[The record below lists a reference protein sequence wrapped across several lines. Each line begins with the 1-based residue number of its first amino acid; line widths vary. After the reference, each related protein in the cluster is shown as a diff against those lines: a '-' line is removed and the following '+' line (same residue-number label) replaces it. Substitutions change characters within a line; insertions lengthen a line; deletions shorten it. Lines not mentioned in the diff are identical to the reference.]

1 MIDIKLLRERPELFK
16 EGARKKGVK
25 IDIDQAL
32 RLDREL
38 RSLRFELDN
47 LRRQRKEVSRKVSFA
62 GKEQDEKTIS
72 WARKIKAQVK
82 ELESRE
88 SKIQAELKE
97 ILSFVPLPPAPDVPE
112 GKSEDDNVV
121 VKTWGKIP
129 TFNFPPK
136 DYITLMRQLDLLD
149 LERGVKIGGFRGYVL
164 KNEAVLLENA
174 LLRYSIDFLTR
185 KGFTLLRPPIMVRE
199 FALFGTG
206 MFPEGK
212 KDTYKVDD
220 DLFLA
225 GTTEVPLM
233 ALHAGEILSEK
244 DLPIRYVGLSPAYR
258 REVGSYGK
266 DLKGVFRVHEFI
278 QTEMVV
284 LCKNDIEESIRWHE
298 KLLSNSEEM
307 MQELGL
313 PYRVVNVCAGELSS
327 GQAKRYDIE
336 AWVPSE
342 KRFRETH
349 SDSYLLDFQSRRL
362 NIRYRTDDGKLN
374 FVHSLNNT
382 GIAVPRILI
391 SLIEN
396 YQRED
401 GSIKIPDVLRP
412 YVGLEEIKR

>member
-136 DYITLMRQLDLLD
+136 DYITLMR
-149 LERGVKIGGFRGYVL
+149 
-164 KNEAVLLENA
+164 
-174 LLRYSIDFLTR
+174 
-185 KGFTLLRPPIMVRE
+185 
-199 FALFGTG
+199 
-206 MFPEGK
+206 
-212 KDTYKVDD
+212 
-220 DLFLA
+220 
-225 GTTEVPLM
+225 
-233 ALHAGEILSEK
+233 
-244 DLPIRYVGLSPAYR
+244 
-258 REVGSYGK
+258 
-266 DLKGVFRVHEFI
+266 
-278 QTEMVV
+278 
-284 LCKNDIEESIRWHE
+284 
-298 KLLSNSEEM
+298 
-307 MQELGL
+307 
-313 PYRVVNVCAGELSS
+313 
-327 GQAKRYDIE
+327 
-336 AWVPSE
+336 
-342 KRFRETH
+342 
-349 SDSYLLDFQSRRL
+349 
-362 NIRYRTDDGKLN
+362 
-374 FVHSLNNT
+374 
-382 GIAVPRILI
+382 
-391 SLIEN
+391 
-396 YQRED
+396 
-401 GSIKIPDVLRP
+401 
-412 YVGLEEIKR
+412 